1 MIWEIEFLGRN
12 YYITNKVRPLID
24 MKTKIFTTIPLRHSR
39 ADGYIVGLPNLLL
52 CGQQIRRRQHLSIL
66 ADARRHRHPGIH
78 HCKYEEMTLL
88 FVSCLRRTRRFCA
101 VNLRM

>member
-1 MIWEIEFLGRN
+1 
-12 YYITNKVRPLID
+12 

-78 HCKYEEMTLL
+78 HCKYEEMTLP
-88 FVSCLRRTRRFCA
+88 SLREHIPELKNYRIGSKFAT
-101 VNLRM
+101 